1 MEDLEPHYQ
10 LVVDRT
16 PTLATLEV
24 RVEPSAALLAQA
36 GAGPLDQRNPVVEAL
51 RQQVTERVREAI
63 GLSVEV
69 TLVPPRTVPRSEGKA
84 VRVIEI
90 KGR

>member
-1 MEDLEPHYQ
+1 
-10 LVVDRT
+10 
-16 PTLATLEV
+16 
-24 RVEPSAALLAQA
+24 
-36 GAGPLDQRNPVVEAL
+36 VVEAL